1 MRKFRITAIAIGSI
15 RKPPKPDDDK
25 YRCMFKMNPDWQFDS
40 PGPIAPGV
48 ASAFSDFIYRIAGR
62 GTGKPVLECFKQHFA
77 GAAGVPHY
85 LSSSASWAA
94 SDLDRVMSEATINAP
109 LFIDAFCAA
118 CQSLEQQNP
127 QLAVPEISRINSVL
141 TENDT
146 GYEIRGD
153 ELVATR
159 TPQAVAVPPRPPSLD
174 QQAQETVES
183 ALAGADKALTEG
195 NGRQAVQE
203 LLWLLETIATV
214 FRGMPTADGSVQGR
228 YFNKIIGEL
237 RADRRGSKQDQIF
250 GWMTTLH
257 GFLSSPTGG
266 GIRHGL
272 DLLTGGDPVQI
283 NEARLYCNL
292 IRSYITYLIT
302 EHERLRS

>member
-1 MRKFRITAIAIGSI
+1 MK
-15 RKPPKPDDDK
+15 
-25 YRCMFKMNPDWQFDS
+25 PDWQFDS

-48 ASAFSDFIYRIAGR
+48 ANAFSVFINRIAGQ
-62 GTGKPVLECFKQHFA
+62 GAHQPVLECFKRHFA

-85 LSSSASWAA
+85 VSSSASWAA
-94 SDLDRVMSEATINAP
+94 SDLDRVMSEAAVNAP
-109 LFIDAFCAA
+109 LFINAFCAA
-118 CQSLEQQNP
+118 CKSLEQQNP
-127 QLAVPEISRINSVL
+127 QLAVPDISRINRVL

-146 GYEIRGD
+146 GYEIRGG

-203 LLWLLETIATV
+203 LLWLLETIATA
-214 FRGMPTADGSVQGR
+214 FRGTPTADGSVHGR
-228 YFNKIIGEL
+228 YFNKIIGAL
-237 RADRRGSKQDQIF
+237 RADRRGSQQDQIF
-250 GWMTTLH
+250 GWMMTLH

-266 GIRHGL
+266 GIRHGI
-272 DLLTGGDPVQI
+272 DLTDGDPVQI